1 MMAKGQKRPTKE
13 AKKPKTAAKKE
24 AKKPAASRSK
34 A

>member
-1 MMAKGQKRPTKE
+1 MAKGQKRPTKE

-24 AKKPAASRSK
+24 AKKPASRSK